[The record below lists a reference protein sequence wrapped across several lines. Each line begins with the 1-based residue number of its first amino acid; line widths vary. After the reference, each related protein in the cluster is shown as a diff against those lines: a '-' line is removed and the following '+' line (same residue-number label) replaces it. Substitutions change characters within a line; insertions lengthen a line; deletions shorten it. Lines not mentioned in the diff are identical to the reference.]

1 MLRSLWIAKTGMDA
15 QQTGID
21 LISNNLANAS
31 TNAFKKINPI
41 FQDLLYTT
49 IRAPGAAANAQNLL
63 PTGLQ
68 VGSGSAITS
77 TERVNIQGPLINTGN
92 SFDVAIQGNGYFQ
105 IQLADGTLAYTRN
118 GAFSKNAT
126 GQIVTQDGNTVAG
139 AGVIPSNAVGG
150 QVFINSAGLVQY
162 ATQGSTALTQA
173 GQLVLANFANET
185 GLQALGGGNFLP
197 TPSSGTAQT
206 QTAGTNGMGTIN
218 QFFLEQSN
226 VNVSEEL
233 VRLIAAQRGFEI
245 NTRAVTASDQILQK
259 LSTLGQ

>member
-49 IRAPGAAANAQNLL
+49 IRAPGSAANAQNLL

-68 VGSGSAITS
+68 VGSGSAVTS
-77 TERVNIQGPLINTGN
+77 TERINVQGPLLNTGN
-92 SFDVAIQGNGYFQ
+92 AFDVAIQGNGYFQ

-126 GQIVTQDGNTVAG
+126 GQIVTAEGNTVSG
-139 AGVIPSNAVGG
+139 AGVIPSSATGV
-150 QVFINSAGLVQY
+150 QINSAGLVQY
-162 ATQGSTALTQA
+162 TQQGSTALTQA
-173 GQLVLANFANET
+173 GQLVVANFANET
-185 GLQALGGGNFLP
+185 GLSALGNGNFIP

-206 QTAGTNGMGTIN
+206 QTAGTNGMGTVN
-218 QFFLEQSN
+218 QYFIEQSN

-233 VRLIAAQRGFEI
+233 VKLIAAQRGFEI